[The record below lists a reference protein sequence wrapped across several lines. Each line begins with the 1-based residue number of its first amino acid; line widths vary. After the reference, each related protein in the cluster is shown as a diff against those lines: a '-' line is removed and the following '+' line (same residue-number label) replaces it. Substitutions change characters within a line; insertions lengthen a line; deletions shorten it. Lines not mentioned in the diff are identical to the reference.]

1 MSTNVLYDAPGPVAR
16 RRSRI
21 ISVVGVVLVLAL
33 LGYVAYLLGRPRVS
47 ANGAVTPGVLDGS
60 RWDILG
66 DLALWRAIGR
76 GWVATLQAAA
86 IASVLAVVIG
96 VLFSFLRTARSRW
109 VRVPTTVVLEF
120 FRGMPVLLMML
131 FILLVF
137 STGAFWAVVAALA
150 VYNGALIGEALRA
163 GIASLPKGQ
172 REAGLAIGLTPT
184 STRFLIEFPQ
194 AFRQMLPIIL
204 AQLVVLL
211 KDTSLGYIVGYVE
224 LTRSGLTRL
233 GTYYG
238 SRYTF
243 TLFAVVLV
251 VYLATNL
258 VLSYVVRVVDRRTGR
273 RGVVRTKGG
282 LGGTGLLARAGRPN
296 VPVTTGEAGGAGVGA
311 GAGGAAGDH

>member
-1 MSTNVLYDAPGPVAR
+1 MSTTVLYDAPGPVAR

-21 ISVVGVVLVLAL
+21 VSVVGVVLVLAL
-33 LGYVAYLLGRPRVS
+33 VGYVLYLLGRPRVS
-47 ANGAVTPGVLDGS
+47 ANGAVTPGVLDPS
-60 RWDILG
+60 RWDILQ

-76 GWVATLQAAA
+76 GWLNTLRAAA
-86 IASVLAVVIG
+86 LASVLAVVVG

-150 VYNGALIGEALRA
+150 VYNGALIGEALRS
-163 GIASLPKGQ
+163 GIAALPRGQ
-172 REAGLAIGLTPT
+172 REAGLAIGLSPVQ
-184 STRFLIEFPQ
+184 TRFAIEFPQ

-224 LTRSGLTRL
+224 LTRQGLNRL
-233 GTYYG
+233 GTSYG
-238 SRYTF
+238 STYTF

-251 VYLATNL
+251 VYLLTNL
-258 VLSYVVRVVDRRTGR
+258 VFSYVVRVVDRRTGR

-282 LGGTGLLARAGRPN
+282 GGGLGGPGLLARGGRPDL
-296 VPVTTGEAGGAGVGA
+296 PATT
-311 GAGGAAGDH
+311 GAAGGGGR

>member
-1 MSTNVLYDAPGPVAR
+1 MSTSVLYDAPGPRAR
-16 RRSRI
+16 RTSRI
-21 ISVVGVVLVLAL
+21 ISVVGVLLVLAL
-33 LGYVAYLLGRPRVS
+33 LAYLTYLLARPRIS
-47 ANGAVTPGVLDGS
+47 DNGAETPGVLDAS

-76 GWVATLQAAA
+76 GWLATVQAAA
-86 IASVLAVVIG
+86 VASVLAVVIG
-96 VLFSFLRTARSRW
+96 VLFSFLRTARSAW

-150 VYNGALIGEALRA
+150 IYNGALIGEALRA
-163 GIASLPKGQ
+163 GIASLPRGQ
-172 REAGLAIGLTPT
+172 REAGLAIGLTPIR
-184 STRFLIEFPQ
+184 TRFAIEFPQ

-238 SRYTF
+238 STYTF

-258 VLSYVVRVVDRRTGR
+258 LLSWVVRVVDRRTGR
-273 RGVVRTKGG
+273 RAVVAKRPGAPKDPGMFGRGG
-282 LGGTGLLARAGRPN
+282 RLETDAVSGRA
-296 VPVTTGEAGGAGVGA
+296 T
-311 GAGGAAGDH
+311 

>member
-1 MSTNVLYDAPGPVAR
+1 MSTTVLYDVPGPKAR
-16 RRSRI
+16 RTSLI

-33 LGYVAYLLGRPRVS
+33 VAYLVYLLGRPRVS

-60 RWDILG
+60 RWDILS

-76 GWVATLQAAA
+76 GWLATIQAAA
-86 IASVLAVVIG
+86 VASVLAVLVG
-96 VLFSFLRTARSRW
+96 VLFSFLRTARSAF

-150 VYNGALIGEALRA
+150 IYNGALIGEALRA

-172 REAGLAIGLTPT
+172 REAGLALGLTPT

-224 LTRSGLTRL
+224 LTRGGLTRL

-238 SRYTF
+238 STYTF
-243 TLFAVVLV
+243 TLFAVVLA

-258 VLSYVVRVVDRRTGR
+258 VFSYVVRVVDRRTGR
-273 RGVVRTKGG
+273 DGVLRRSARGGRGGG
-282 LGGTGLLARAGRPN
+282 LGGPGLLARPGR
-296 VPVTTGEAGGAGVGA
+296 VETSATTGEAV
-311 GAGGAAGDH
+311 

>member
-1 MSTNVLYDAPGPVAR
+1 MSTTVLYDAPGPKAR
-16 RRSRI
+16 RTSRI

-33 LGYVAYLLGRPRVS
+33 IAYLVFLLGRPRIS
-47 ANGAVTPGVLDGS
+47 ANGNETPGVLDPS

-66 DLALWRAIGR
+66 DLALWRAIGQ
-76 GWVATLQAAA
+76 GWLNTIRAAA
-86 IASVLAVVIG
+86 VAAVLAVIIG
-96 VLFSFLRTARSRW
+96 ILFSFARTARSAW
-109 VRVPTTVVLEF
+109 IRVPTTIVLEF

-137 STGAFWAVVAALA
+137 ATGAFWAVVAALA

-172 REAGLAIGLTPT
+172 REAGLAIGLSPVR
-184 STRFLIEFPQ
+184 TRFAIEFPQ

-224 LTRSGLTRL
+224 LTRRGLNRL

-238 SRYTF
+238 SSYTF
-243 TLFAVVLV
+243 TLFAVVLA

-258 VLSYVVRVVDRRTGR
+258 LVSWIVRIVDRRTGR
-273 RGVVRTKGG
+273 RGVVLKQKTPTAEPGALVDAG
-282 LGGTGLLARAGRPN
+282 ARSPLR
-296 VPVTTGEAGGAGVGA
+296 TGEDRSGGF
-311 GAGGAAGDH
+311 

>member
-1 MSTNVLYDAPGPVAR
+1 MSTSVLYDAPGPKAR
-16 RRSRI
+16 RTSRI

-33 LGYVAYLLGRPRVS
+33 IAYLVYLLGRPRIS
-47 ANGAVTPGVLDGS
+47 ANGAESPGVLDAS

-76 GWVATLQAAA
+76 GWLATVQAAA
-86 IASVLAVVIG
+86 VASVLAVVIG
-96 VLFSFLRTARSRW
+96 VLFSFLRTARSAW

-163 GIASLPKGQ
+163 GIASLPRGQ
-172 REAGLAIGLTPT
+172 REAGLAIGLTPVR
-184 STRFLIEFPQ
+184 TRFAIEFPQ

-238 SRYTF
+238 STYTF

-258 VLSYVVRVVDRRTGR
+258 LLSWVVRIVDRRTGR
-273 RGVVRTKGG
+273 RAVVAKRRGTPKDPGMFARGG
-282 LGGTGLLARAGRPN
+282 RYESDHVSGRA
-296 VPVTTGEAGGAGVGA
+296 T
-311 GAGGAAGDH
+311 

>member
-1 MSTNVLYDAPGPVAR
+1 MSTTVLYDAPGPVAR

-21 ISVVGVVLVLAL
+21 VSVVGVVLVLAL
-33 LGYVAYLLGRPRVS
+33 VGYVLYLLGRPRVS
-47 ANGAVTPGVLDGS
+47 ANGAVTPGVLDPS
-60 RWDILG
+60 RWDILQ

-76 GWVATLQAAA
+76 GWLNTLRAAA
-86 IASVLAVVIG
+86 LASVLAVVVG

-137 STGAFWAVVAALA
+137 STGAFWAVVIALSI
-150 VYNGALIGEALRA
+150 YNGALIGEALRA

-172 REAGLAIGLTPT
+172 REAGLALGLTPT

-224 LTRSGLTRL
+224 LTRQGLTYL

-251 VYLATNL
+251 VYLVTNL
-258 VLSYVVRVVDRRTGR
+258 LLSWVVRIVDRRTGR
-273 RGVVRTKGG
+273 RVVRGRGRGRGG
-282 LGGTGLLARAGRPN
+282 LGGPGLLARAGRPE
-296 VPVTTGEAGGAGVGA
+296 VDAAT
-311 GAGGAAGDH
+311 GAAQPTAP

>member
-1 MSTNVLYDAPGPVAR
+1 MSTSVLYDAPGPKAR
-16 RRSRI
+16 RTSRI

-33 LGYVAYLLGRPRVS
+33 IAYLVYLLGRPRIS
-47 ANGAVTPGVLDGS
+47 ANGAESPGVLDAS

-76 GWVATLQAAA
+76 GWLATVQAAA
-86 IASVLAVVIG
+86 VASVLAVVIG
-96 VLFSFLRTARSRW
+96 VLFSFLRTARSAW

-172 REAGLAIGLTPT
+172 REAGLAIGLTPIR
-184 STRFLIEFPQ
+184 TRFAIEFPQ

-238 SRYTF
+238 STYTF

-258 VLSYVVRVVDRRTGR
+258 LLSWVVRVVDRRTGR
-273 RGVVRTKGG
+273 RAIVTKRRGIPKDPGMPARGG
-282 LGGTGLLARAGRPN
+282 RFESDRVSGRA
-296 VPVTTGEAGGAGVGA
+296 T
-311 GAGGAAGDH
+311 

>member
-1 MSTNVLYDAPGPVAR
+1 MSTSVLYDAPGPKAR
-16 RRSRI
+16 RTSRM

-33 LGYVAYLLGRPRVS
+33 IAYLVYLLGRPRIS
-47 ANGAVTPGVLDGS
+47 ANGAESPGVLDAS

-76 GWVATLQAAA
+76 GWLATVQAAA
-86 IASVLAVVIG
+86 VASVLAVVIG
-96 VLFSFLRTARSRW
+96 VLFSFLRTARSAW

-172 REAGLAIGLTPT
+172 REAGLAIGLTPIR
-184 STRFLIEFPQ
+184 TRFAIEFPQ

-238 SRYTF
+238 STYTF
-243 TLFAVVLV
+243 TLFAVVVV

-258 VLSYVVRVVDRRTGR
+258 LLSWVVRVVDRRTGR
-273 RGVVRTKGG
+273 RAVVTKRRGTPKDPGLSARGG
-282 LGGTGLLARAGRPN
+282 RYESDHVSGRA
-296 VPVTTGEAGGAGVGA
+296 T
-311 GAGGAAGDH
+311 

>member
-1 MSTNVLYDAPGPVAR
+1 MSTSVLYDAPGPKAR
-16 RRSRI
+16 RTSRI

-33 LGYVAYLLGRPRVS
+33 IAYLVYLLGRPRIS
-47 ANGAVTPGVLDGS
+47 ANGAETPGVFDSS
-60 RWDILG
+60 RWDILQ

-76 GWVATLQAAA
+76 GWLGTVQAAA
-86 IASVLAVVIG
+86 LASVLAVVIG
-96 VLFSFLRTARSRW
+96 ILFSFLRTARSAF
-109 VRVPTTVVLEF
+109 VRVPTTIVLEF

-172 REAGLAIGLTPT
+172 REAGLAIGLTPIR
-184 STRFLIEFPQ
+184 TRFAIEFPQ

-204 AQLVVLL
+204 AQLVVL
-211 KDTSLGYIVGYVE
+211 E
-224 LTRSGLTRL
+224 LTRVGLNQL
-233 GTYYG
+233 GSYYG

-258 VLSYVVRVVDRRTGR
+258 LLSWVVRVVDRRTGR
-273 RGVVRTKGG
+273 RAVVAKRR
-282 LGGTGLLARAGRPN
+282 GTPKDPGMAGRGGRFESDH
-296 VPVTTGEAGGAGVGA
+296 VTGRAT
-311 GAGGAAGDH
+311 